1 MARAIAVNR
10 TQGLVLGFFALAW
23 LLLSVIL
30 ALSRSVREV
39 TLDRMPGTG
48 TPSTFVFLMALLMFL
63 VGLGV
68 GVVRR
73 WRWLF
78 WLLLVAFAAGLF
90 RLPLAVLQL
99 SGRMEPEG
107 PNWYVV
113 LQAGIGV
120 VQVGVAWAMFIGY
133 RRSGP
138 WAAF

>member
-1 MARAIAVNR
+1 M
-10 TQGLVLGFFALAW
+10 
-23 LLLSVIL
+23 LSVIL
-30 ALSRSVREV
+30 ALSRSVRDV

-48 TPSTFVFLMALLMFL
+48 TPSTFVFLMTLLMFL
-63 VGLGV
+63 VGLGL

-99 SGRMEPEG
+99 SGRMEPDG

-113 LQAGIGV
+113 LQAGIGG
-120 VQVGVAWAMFIGY
+120 VQNGGAPAGFFGDPRPRPRGAPFCFRPPPQGV
-133 RRSGP
+133 
-138 WAAF
+138 